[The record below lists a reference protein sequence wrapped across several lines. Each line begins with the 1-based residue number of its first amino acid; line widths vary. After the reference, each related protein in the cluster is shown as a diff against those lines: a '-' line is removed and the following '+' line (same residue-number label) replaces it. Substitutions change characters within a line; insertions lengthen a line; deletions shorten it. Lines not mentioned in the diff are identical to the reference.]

1 MKKLLYVSILIFVA
15 VISIGHIANAQ
26 GTGTL
31 VQLQQFVSTTSPVS
45 GITQQSYGKSLILT
59 GLTASSNLCLDSNNR
74 VTTTGCSGGSG
85 GGADGNLVFFN
96 NSGIKLATT
105 TNSVLIGASA
115 TSTRSQLEV
124 NAQAGITPFYVGSS
138 SPYFIVGSTGNVGV
152 GTTTPGAKLDVIS
165 TAGYTGS
172 GGEPTYPGVIRINSA
187 QGTESQVGGLEFKA
201 SVSGGGYGGRISMV
215 DLGTGEVPMYF
226 QTRANSATWTNR
238 MTLLN
243 GGNLGI
249 GTTTPGYKLS
259 VAGSA
264 YFDGGTVIA
273 SNFIATSSFSASS
286 FTLTGIAVNSLLST
300 NASGVI
306 VATSTPTFG
315 NFNATST
322 TATSTIGTG
331 GLAVGGSQFVVQQNS
346 GKVGIGTLTP
356 QDALSVFQRSGQA
369 GFGVYSAV
377 NSNRQTFKVTTTSNH
392 GLAQILDASEVLS
405 IQLDAGGTLGSYV
418 KNGNFGIGTAAP
430 SAKLDVSGGDFLL
443 STDGK
448 AILSVAG
455 TTYFKPAST
464 NSNQLLQLTPS
475 GSATESTIRLHGQ
488 LSTSVGTRGEFQ
500 QSGANTIIRNQTLGA
515 GAQGYI
521 TFDQDAI
528 SRLRIDTSGN
538 VGIGTTSPNTKFNI
552 FVASSTAGTVQTNP
566 FGRLMEMTIAG
577 VYYMVE
583 TFDYYGHLITSGPAP
598 TLSSCGTTPSVTGND
613 RTAIV
618 TVGSV
623 SATGCTITFA
633 KPYASAPSCVVTN
646 QSMSVVNAM
655 TYTVSATAITVSQT
669 GLTEAIL
676 NYNCLG
682 IR

>member
-1 MKKLLYVSILIFVA
+1 MKKLLYLSSLIFVA
-15 VISIGHIANAQ
+15 IISISQIASAQ

-31 VQLQQFVSTTSPVS
+31 VQLQQFVSTTSPVT

-74 VTTTGCSGGSG
+74 VTTSGCSGTDVNWS
-85 GGADGNLVFFN
+85 FFN
-96 NSGIKLATT
+96 NSGIRPATS
-105 TNSVLIGASA
+105 TNSVLIGATA
-115 TSTRSQLEV
+115 TSTRSQLEI

-138 SPYFIVGSTGNVGV
+138 TPYFIVGSTGNVGV

-249 GTTTPGYKLS
+249 GTTAPGNKL
-259 VAGSA
+259 A
-264 YFDGGTVIA
+264 
-273 SNFIATSSFSASS
+273 
-286 FTLTGIAVNSLLST
+286 
-300 NASGVI
+300 I
-306 VATSTPTFG
+306 V
-315 NFNATST
+315 ST
-322 TATSTIGTG
+322 TGPQLRVAYDTTYYTTISENALDVYSNPFLFKIGGATKMTLDTNGN
-331 GLAVGGSQFVVQQNS
+331 L
-346 GKVGIGTLTP
+346 GIGTLTP
-356 QDALSVFQRSGQA
+356 QDSLSVFQRSGQA

-669 GLTEAIL
+669 GLTGAIL